1 MKLYE
6 SFKEAVESV
15 IDISDKWESASE
27 DGICFTR
34 DQMLTMGTI
43 YDEACEPDD
52 MTSFGTFE
60 KSGEICRVSLYSGE
74 ITVLYAPEGSKYKEA
89 IKEQERRVN
98 ELAESAEPIFK
109 QMIEEEAEITAKK
122 IIAAAPYSIDA
133 NGNVSGLEPMK
144 LRHARLFRK
153 PGCTVLPPAA
163 GEAFVLYEKIKEA
176 SGEPEAVSDEKDK
189 AEIAASATIFVW
201 ERLYAHAAYEA
212 DYELGFEEVPDF
224 AWDDTVRARIA
235 NAARTLGNIKMQQG
249 S

>member
-1 MKLYE
+1 MYDYDM
-6 SFKEAVESV
+6 EAVESV
-15 IDISDKWESASE
+15 IDLSDKWESASE
-27 DGICFTR
+27 EGVCFTK
-34 DQMLTMGTI
+34 DQMLTMGAI

-60 KSGEICRVSLYSGE
+60 RSGEICRVSLYSGE

-109 QMIEEEAEITAKK
+109 QMIVEEAEITAKK

-133 NGNVSGLEPMK
+133 NGNVSGLEPIK
-144 LRHARLFRK
+144 LRNARLFRK
-153 PGCTVLPPAA
+153 PGFTVLPPAS
-163 GEAFVLYEKIKEA
+163 GEASEVYEKIKEA
-176 SGEPEAVSDEKDK
+176 SGESAAINGVSDKT
-189 AEIAASATIFVW
+189 EIAASDTIFVW

-212 DYELGFEEVPDF
+212 DHELGFEEVPDF

-235 NAARTLGNIKMQQG
+235 NAARTLRSIKMFQ
-249 S
+249 